1 MTIKVRLE
9 GFLLCVSMCVSVC
22 GLHLYFGGLWAP
34 LWICSLAASGLYV
47 LHLTCALQT
56 HRLNALLDTQNY
68 VCVFRS
74 FWLHMCHCMQYYNK
88 NPKGK
93 LLSSIPFEAI
103 AFHYF
108 HRQECIW
115 MQKSHMHASI
125 NAIILSSQTCSTHGN
140 SKTRWHPV
148 WLDSMKGEQITLTAQ
163 QEQYQRCGTQHE
175 SPVIDFQTFL
185 ISMVLIALEID
196 MFNYILHLFQ

>member
-1 MTIKVRLE
+1 MLSEIPRSYSSLQSLCRTWVTIKVRLE
-9 GFLLCVSMCVSVC
+9 GFLLCVSMCVSAC

-47 LHLTCALQT
+47 LHLTCTLQT

-74 FWLHMCHCMQYYNK
+74 FWLNMCQCMQYYNK
-88 NPKGK
+88 NPKVK

-103 AFHYF
+103 PFHYF

-115 MQKSHMHASI
+115 MQNHTCMHFPHMETVKHDD
-125 NAIILSSQTCSTHGN
+125 ILFG
-140 SKTRWHPV
+140 
-148 WLDSMKGEQITLTAQ
+148 
-163 QEQYQRCGTQHE
+163 
-175 SPVIDFQTFL
+175 
-185 ISMVLIALEID
+185 
-196 MFNYILHLFQ
+196 